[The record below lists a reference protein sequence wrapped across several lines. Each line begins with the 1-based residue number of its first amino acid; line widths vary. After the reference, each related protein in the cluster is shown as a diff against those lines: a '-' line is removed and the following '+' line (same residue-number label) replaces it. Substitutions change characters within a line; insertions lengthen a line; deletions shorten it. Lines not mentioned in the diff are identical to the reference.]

1 MHYIDSWANSMSSFS
16 TQYTRDVQIMF
27 RPFPLPYPSLYKTE
41 NPNDQI
47 APAHLSLPND
57 KEPTTKICLSV
68 LRWLENLL
76 HSLDICDGFIEH
88 S

>member
-1 MHYIDSWANSMSSFS
+1 MHYIDSCELYVFFFYPVHTRCSDYVSPIS
-16 TQYTRDVQIMF
+16 T
-27 RPFPLPYPSLYKTE
+27 PLSQPLQDRKL
-41 NPNDQI
+41 NNQI